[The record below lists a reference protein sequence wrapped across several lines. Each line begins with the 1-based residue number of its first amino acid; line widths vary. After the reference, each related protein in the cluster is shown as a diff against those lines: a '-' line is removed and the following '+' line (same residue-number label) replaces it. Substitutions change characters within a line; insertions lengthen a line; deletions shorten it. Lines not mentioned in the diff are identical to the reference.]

1 VSVAAFLA
9 ELRSRDVQ
17 VWPEGDQL
25 RCNAPAGVLTPALR
39 DQLRERK
46 LDIVRF
52 LRSAET
58 AARQQPALVPLQ
70 PRGDRIPVFAVGG
83 HNGDV
88 FCYRALAQHLGH
100 DQPFF
105 GLQPPGLDGE
115 SEPLTTVED
124 LAAYFAGQIR
134 AFRPSGPSIIA
145 GYCSGGAIAFE
156 IARQLLQ
163 QGATISFVALFAG
176 RYPTWFRPL
185 AQMRQRALT
194 YTDRIETHAHAL
206 VTLSNGERRRYLT
219 EMFGRLIVR
228 TDTRQPAATDP
239 VLAVRAKVQRAT
251 MNGILRYTPAY
262 LPGRLSLFLPSRKA
276 RRPAEG
282 LLRWRTLARE
292 VEEYCGPDG
301 CEGDVMLLEPQVP
314 AIATLFQCCCDRHQS
329 GSGPFAAAQS

>member
-17 VWPEGDQL
+17 LWPDGDQL

-46 LDIVRF
+46 RDIVHF
-52 LRSAET
+52 LRTAET
-58 AARQQPALVPLQ
+58 ATRQQRALVPLQ
-70 PRGDRIPVFAVGG
+70 PRGNRIPVFAVGG

-88 FCYRALAQHLGH
+88 FCYRALAQSLGP

-115 SEPLTTVED
+115 SEPLTTVEA
-124 LAAYFAGQIR
+124 LAAYFAAQIR
-134 AFRPSGPSIIA
+134 AFRPSGTSVIA
-145 GYCSGGAIAFE
+145 GYCAGGTIAFE

-163 QGATISFVALFAG
+163 QGASVGFVALVAG

-185 AQMRQRALT
+185 AQIRQRAVN
-194 YTDRIETHAHAL
+194 YTDRVETHVQAL
-206 VTLSNGERRRYLT
+206 APLSNGERRRYLT
-219 EMFGRLIVR
+219 EMMGRLLVR
-228 TDTRQPAATDP
+228 TDTPHPSETDP
-239 VLAVRAKVQRAT
+239 ALARRARVQRAT
-251 MNGILRYTPAY
+251 MDGIRRYTPAY
-262 LPGRLSLFLPSRKA
+262 FPGRLSLFLPSSKA

-301 CEGDVMLLEPQVP
+301 CEGDVMLLEPHVS
-314 AIATLFQCCCDRHQS
+314 AIAAQFRRCCDENQEKDGHTS
-329 GSGPFAAAQS
+329 MA

>member
-1 VSVAAFLA
+1 MSVAAFLE

-17 VWPEGDQL
+17 VWPDGDQL
-25 RCNAPAGVLTPALR
+25 RCNAPAGVLTAALR

-46 LDIVRF
+46 SDIVLF

-58 AARQQPALVPLQ
+58 AARQQRALVPLQ

-88 FCYRALAQHLGH
+88 FCYRALAQSLGH

-115 SEPLTTVED
+115 SEPLTTVEG
-124 LAAYFAGQIR
+124 LAAYFAAQIR
-134 AFRPSGPSIIA
+134 AFRPSGASVIA
-145 GYCSGGAIAFE
+145 GYCAGGTIAFE
-156 IARQLLQ
+156 LARQLLQ
-163 QGATISFVALFAG
+163 QGASVRFVALFAG

-185 AQMRQRALT
+185 AQVRQRALN
-194 YTDRIETHAHAL
+194 YTDRVEAHAHAL
-206 VTLSNGERRRYLT
+206 APLSSGERRRYLAD
-219 EMFGRLIVR
+219 MLGRLIVR
-228 TDTRQPAATDP
+228 TDTRHPTGVDPA
-239 VLAVRAKVQRAT
+239 LAPRAKVQRAT
-251 MNGILRYTPAY
+251 MDGIRRYTPTY

-301 CEGDVMLLEPQVP
+301 CEGDVMLLEPHVP
-314 AIATLFQCCCDRHQS
+314 AIAALFRRCCDRLGQ
-329 GSGPFAAAQS
+329 